1 MLQPKRKKYNKS
13 FRLSMKGDATSG
25 AELAMGEFALQ
36 STTRSWIDS
45 RQLEAARKALVREMK
60 RKGKLWIRIFP
71 HLPYTKKP
79 AETRQGSGK
88 GSPEGWVAVVRPG
101 RILFEVDGV
110 ARDAAKEALR
120 LASNKLPIKTKFVT
134 RIDLTYNEAT

>member
-1 MLQPKRKKYNKS
+1 MLQPKRKKFNKS

-79 AETRQGSGK
+79 AEVRMGK
-88 GSPEGWVAVVRPG
+88 GKGDVAGYVAVVRPG
-101 RILFEVDGV
+101 RIIFELGGIPETV
-110 ARDAAKEALR
+110 ARAALKKA
-120 LASNKLPIKTKFVT
+120 AQKLPVLT
-134 RIDLTYNEAT
+134 RIISKTETVFS

>member
-1 MLQPKRKKYNKS
+1 
-13 FRLSMKGDATSG
+13 MKGDATSG

-45 RQLEAARKALVREMK
+45 RQLEAARKAVVREMK

-79 AETRQGSGK
+79 AEVRMGK
-88 GSPEGWVAVVRPG
+88 GKGDVAGYVAVVRPG
-101 RILFEVDGV
+101 RIIFELGGIPEGV
-110 ARDAAKEALR
+110 ARAALNKA
-120 LASNKLPIKTKFVT
+120 AQKLPILT
-134 RIDLTYNEAT
+134 RIISKNETVFS

>member
-1 MLQPKRKKYNKS
+1 
-13 FRLSMKGDATSG
+13 MKGDATSG

-60 RKGKLWIRIFP
+60 RKGKLWIRVFP

-79 AETRQGSGK
+79 AEVRMGK
-88 GSPEGWVAVVRPG
+88 GKGDVAGYVAVIRPG
-101 RILFEVDGV
+101 RIIFELGGIPETV
-110 ARDAAKEALR
+110 ARAALEKA
-120 LASNKLPIKTKFVT
+120 AQKLPVLT
-134 RIDLTYNEAT
+134 RIISKTETVFS

>member
-1 MLQPKRKKYNKS
+1 
-13 FRLSMKGDATSG
+13 MKGDATSG

-60 RKGKLWIRIFP
+60 RKGKLWIRVFP

-79 AETRQGSGK
+79 AEVRMGK
-88 GSPEGWVAVVRPG
+88 GKGDVAGYVAVVRPG
-101 RILFEVDGV
+101 RIIFELGGIPESV
-110 ARDAAKEALR
+110 ARAALKKA
-120 LASNKLPIKTKFVT
+120 AQKLPVLT
-134 RIDLTYNEAT
+134 RIISKTETVFS